1 MTIYKCKGSYR
12 GADNKEGEKPL
23 THEQFEQSVHTYG
36 PDILRFCRM
45 TAGSIA
51 EGDDLYQDT
60 MLVLLRQLEKLDVT
74 GNIKSYALSVS
85 LFLWKNKK
93 KKFARRNR
101 LARVESYD
109 ETWSSDGAGETV
121 VLEFPDSSEKQPEQR
136 TLRRE
141 EEELVRRMVGELP
154 EKYRDIVYLYYSA
167 DLKLTEIAQCLHISL
182 NTVKTRFRK
191 AKSILKKRLEDAGYD
206 G

>member
-12 GADNKEGEKPL
+12 GAENEEGEKPL
-23 THEQFEQSVHTYG
+23 TQEQFEQSVHTHG

-45 TAGSIA
+45 TAGSMT

-60 MLVLLRQLEKLDVT
+60 MLVLLRQLDKLEVT
-74 GNIKSYALSVS
+74 GNVKSYALSVS

-109 ETWSSDGAGETV
+109 ETWNSDGAGDAV
-121 VLEFPDSSEKQPEQR
+121 VFEFPDSLEKQPEHR
-136 TLRRE
+136 TLKRE
-141 EEELVRRMVGELP
+141 EEELVRRMVAQLP

-167 DLKLTEIAQCLHISL
+167 DLKLAEIAKCLHISV

-206 G
+206 R

>member
-1 MTIYKCKGSYR
+1 M
-12 GADNKEGEKPL
+12 
-23 THEQFEQSVHTYG
+23 THEQFEHSVHTYG

-45 TAGSIA
+45 TAGGIA

-93 KKFARRNR
+93 KKFTRRNR
-101 LARVESYD
+101 LARVDSYD
-109 ETWSSDGAGETV
+109 ETWSSDGVRETV
-121 VLEFPDSSEKQPEQR
+121 VLQFPDSAEKQPEQR
-136 TLRRE
+136 TLKRE
-141 EEELVRRMVGELP
+141 EEEFVRRMVGELP

-167 DLKLTEIAQCLHISL
+167 DLKLTEVAQCLHISL